1 MATGCSRV
9 ATVTSRTRAAR
20 NWALE
25 ATWSRTVVA
34 GGPVV
39 VGARVAG
46 VVVGAAAGSG
56 SSPEQAA
63 RSRQIARRAAGPRT
77 KWRMDAIVVG
87 AGEVC
92 STGPPPKARA
102 GAAATAA
109 AGPAPA
115 AGRS

>member
-39 VGARVAG
+39 GARVAG
-46 VVVGAAAGSG
+46 VVVGAAPGSG

-63 RSRQIARRAAGPRT
+63 RSRQSASRAAEPRT

-92 STGPPPKARA
+92 WAA
-102 GAAATAA
+102 GALATAGA
-109 AGPAPA
+109 DRLA
-115 AGRS
+115 